1 MDKRISAGLIVIAAC
16 AHNAARSDAPPE
28 GVVKWANSFPLAAQE
43 LCSWERNHP
52 EDAMKLLDLTRDRPT
67 QVANALQLAAVNP
80 MPEPG
85 APVRTPGE
93 PSAWR
98 GDVAL
103 PNDQVMQT
111 LIAWAQRHPDAAQ
124 QLDPQTLEW
133 TAAHRGC

>member
-1 MDKRISAGLIVIAAC
+1 MTSVACVSLLMSRRGLMLDAPRIMDKLIGAGL
-16 AHNAARSDAPPE
+16 
-28 GVVKWANSFPLAAQE
+28 
-43 LCSWERNHP
+43 
-52 EDAMKLLDLTRDRPT
+52 
-67 QVANALQLAAVNP
+67 

-103 PNDQVMQT
+103 PNDRVMQT

-124 QLDPQTLEW
+124 QLEPRTLEW